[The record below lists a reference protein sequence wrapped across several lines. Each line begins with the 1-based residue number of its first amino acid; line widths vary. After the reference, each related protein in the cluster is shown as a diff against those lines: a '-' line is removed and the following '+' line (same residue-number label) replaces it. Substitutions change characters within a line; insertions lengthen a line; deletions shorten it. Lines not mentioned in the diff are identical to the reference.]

1 MSERPAP
8 SAAPSRDAAP
18 IRRAAADTLNW
29 GFRVTVVILAIGL
42 VVTLAQGHDLETKA
56 TDFRDV
62 IPGLLD
68 GEGSAI
74 VSLAILA
81 MMITPVITVVVT
93 ALGFFRIDDR
103 RYGKISLIVLG
114 VLGISIIASFF
125 R

>member
-1 MSERPAP
+1 MSDIPAP
-8 SAAPSRDAAP
+8 SAAPSLDAAP
-18 IRRAAADTLNW
+18 IRRAAADTLTW
-29 GFRVTVVILAIGL
+29 GFRVTVAILAIGL
-42 VVTLAQGHDLETKA
+42 VVTLAQGQDLETTA
-56 TDFRDV
+56 TDFEDV

-81 MMITPVITVVVT
+81 MMITPVITVIVT
-93 ALGFFRIDDR
+93 ALGFFRIGDR
-103 RYGKISLIVLG
+103 RYGRISLIVLG